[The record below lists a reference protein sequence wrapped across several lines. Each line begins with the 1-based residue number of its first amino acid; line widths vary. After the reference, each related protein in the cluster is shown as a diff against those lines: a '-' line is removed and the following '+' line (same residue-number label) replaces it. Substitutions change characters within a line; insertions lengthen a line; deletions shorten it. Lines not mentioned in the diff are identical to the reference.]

1 MIEVK
6 PVGYLALE
14 VVVQWE
20 QTYVSANPNR
30 LVEAFPLQARL
41 HRIFFRPQP
50 EAQERMLKEEDQE
63 DVDQCDAT

>member
-1 MIEVK
+1 MGG
-6 PVGYLALE
+6 PRL
-14 VVVQWE
+14 QE
-20 QTYVSANPNR
+20 QDSQ
-30 LVEAFPLQARL
+30 EARL